1 MLFKYICKNRVRV
14 YDTFLMTW
22 DLQYYYCK
30 SNVEIFRNMTIK
42 TLNIE
47 ELVKK
52 KYITPSIDVCGLME
66 GVVMNGTSITATVGD
81 GEGDIDE
88 NEEQFSKRRYTPFYS
103 GYDE

>member
-1 MLFKYICKNRVRV
+1 
-14 YDTFLMTW
+14 
-22 DLQYYYCK
+22 
-30 SNVEIFRNMTIK
+30 MTIK

-66 GVVMNGTSITATVGD
+66 GVVPLCASAGGNAGKV
-81 GEGDIDE
+81 EGSEDE
-88 NEEQFSKRRYTPFYS
+88 NEEQFSKRRYSPFYS